1 MMKRRLIMSDNEI
14 RQLLIERKRAERK
27 KMKRR
32 AMMLEAAESLIGWAS
47 LFGICFMLSG
57 IGA

>member
-1 MMKRRLIMSDNEI
+1 MSDNEI
-14 RQLLIERKRAERK
+14 RQILAERKRQERK
-27 KMKRR
+27 QMKRR
-32 AMMLEAAESLIGWAS
+32 AEALEVAESLIGWAS

>member
-1 MMKRRLIMSDNEI
+1 MSDNEI
-14 RQLLIERKRAERK
+14 RQILIERKRAERK